1 MASLRF
7 AIRAFASDGDS
18 PSVILGKLTRLVD
31 VDEDDHFATVLCATV
46 DVAAHTVSVSNAGHP
61 NPLLLQD
68 DDVRFLDTPIGVPIG
83 VTRNAVYESMT
94 ASVPPRATL
103 LVFTDG
109 LFERRGETID
119 DGLERLRRA
128 ARGGELPLDVLL
140 SEIVD
145 TQGSNDAHDDVAILG
160 VRWMQ

>member
-7 AIRAFASDGDS
+7 AIRAFASEGDP

-31 VDEDDHFATVLCATV
+31 VHQDDHFATVLCATI
-46 DVAAHTVSVSNAGHP
+46 DVAAHTVSVANAGHP

-68 DDVRFLDTPIGVPIG
+68 DGVRFLDTPVGVPIG

-94 ASVPPRATL
+94 ASVSSHATL

-128 ARGGELPLDVLL
+128 AHGGERPLDALL

-145 TQGSNDAHDDVAILG
+145 IQASDDVHDDVAILG